1 LFIPLLQFKALN
13 CYKFCW
19 KRLWIWLVKSRKF
32 FNTSYLTVCWW
43 ISLLNNTIFVRNRIP
58 LVIVGNKTDL
68 HRERV
73 VSTEE
78 GKRLADTWKAS
89 FYEVSARSH
98 EVCVLNSIEFLN
110 CNRLRNFVFISL
122 SHLVCVR
129 NF

>member
-1 LFIPLLQFKALN
+1 MQ
-13 CYKFCW
+13 
-19 KRLWIWLVKSRKF
+19 
-32 FNTSYLTVCWW
+32 
-43 ISLLNNTIFVRNRIP
+43 IFGSRIP

-98 EVCVLNSIEFLN
+98 EVW
-110 CNRLRNFVFISL
+110 VFI
-122 SHLVCVR
+122 
-129 NF
+129 FF